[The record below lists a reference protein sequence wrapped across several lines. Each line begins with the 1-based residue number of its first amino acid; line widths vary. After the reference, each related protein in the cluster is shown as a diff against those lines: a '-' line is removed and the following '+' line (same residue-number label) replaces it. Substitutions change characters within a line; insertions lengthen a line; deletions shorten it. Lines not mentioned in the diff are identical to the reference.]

1 MGRVRH
7 VRFTAIAVLAATTIV
22 LSGCVA
28 YESEVVE
35 GSTVSVGWDQSFF
48 SYNAATGYGAA
59 AANSN
64 IVYATNSGFNYYDN
78 EPKLIKDESFGSYT
92 KLSDD
97 PLIVQYTI
105 ADGVTW
111 SDGTPVDAADLLL
124 NWAALSGALNDPNF
138 DKSRYVDP
146 ETGKFTDD
154 FPSDVVYFDSGA
166 DAAHPRGLG
175 LVSQLPVVSDD
186 LKSITMRYDE
196 PFADWELAFTSA
208 GLPAHVIGK
217 NALGL
222 KDDQQAKDA
231 VIAAV
236 KGDDAAALAKISAF
250 WNSGFNLDGM
260 PTDPDLL
267 VGDGPYVVSDFVAG
281 DYVTLTANPRYV
293 GERMPSLETIVVR
306 VIPDPLAAVQAL
318 FNGSVQVITPQAT
331 EDVAKALALTDKTVV
346 STSSGSFE
354 HLDLQFSESKN
365 EVFSDPRVR
374 EAFLKTVPRAE
385 IVSDLVES
393 LQEDATTRDS
403 QVFMPGSDGYEDSIV
418 DNGSADYADV
428 DIDGA
433 KALLAEAG
441 VVNPQVCILYAPTNQ
456 RRVSEFTLI
465 QTSAALAGITV
476 TDCSS
481 ADWRDLLGAPGAYDA
496 ALYGWLPTNV
506 GVSATIE
513 AFSST
518 GRNNLSHYANDKVDA
533 LLAELSTTFDAKKQL
548 QLEQQVDALL
558 WADAY
563 GVPLYQYPSL
573 YAYDQE
579 VVSGISTSVLAPT
592 IFWNVWDWKAVT
604 P

>member
-1 MGRVRH
+1 M
-7 VRFTAIAVLAATTIV
+7 RFAAVAAV
-22 LSGCVA
+22 AAAALMLSGCVS
-28 YESEVVE
+28 YQSEVVK

-48 SYNAATGYGAA
+48 SYNAATGYGANT
-59 AANSN
+59 ANSN
-64 IVYATNSGFNYYDN
+64 IVYATNSGFNYYN
-78 EPKLIKDESFGSYT
+78 NVPELVKDESFGTYT

-111 SDGTPVDAADLLL
+111 SDGAPVDAADLLL
-124 NWAALSGALNDPNF
+124 NWAALSGALNDPDF

-146 ETGKFTDD
+146 DTGQFTSDY
-154 FPSDVVYFDSGA
+154 PSDVVYFDSGA

-175 LVSQLPVVSDD
+175 LVSQLPVISDD

-231 VIAAV
+231 VIAAI
-236 KGDDAAALAKISAF
+236 KTGDTAALAKVSAF
-250 WNSGFNLDGM
+250 WNTGFNLDGM
-260 PTDPDLL
+260 PSDPGLL

-281 DYVTLTANPRYV
+281 EYVTLTANPAYV
-293 GERMPSLETIVVR
+293 GARMPSIETIVVR

-318 FNGSVQVITPQAT
+318 YNGSVQVITPQAT
-331 EDVAKALALTDKTVV
+331 EDVATALRATDKTVV
-346 STSSGSFE
+346 STASGSYE
-354 HLDLQFSESKN
+354 HLNLQFDESKN
-365 EVFSDPRVR
+365 GVFSDQRVR
-374 EAFLKTVPRAE
+374 EAFLKTVPRAD
-385 IVSDLVES
+385 IVSDLVEA
-393 LQEDATTRDS
+393 LQEDATVRDS
-403 QVFMPGSDGYEDSIV
+403 QVFMPGSDDYDASV
-418 DNGSADYADV
+418 ADNGSADYAEV
-428 DIDGA
+428 DIEGA

-456 RRVSEFTLI
+456 RRVSEFMLI
-465 QTSAALAGITV
+465 QKSAALAGFTV

-481 ADWRDLLGAPGAYDA
+481 ADWREQLGAPGAYDA

-518 GRNNLSHYANDKVDA
+518 GRNNLNHYSNEKVDA
-533 LLAELSTTFDAKKQL
+533 LLAQLGTTFDATKRANIEK
-548 QLEQQVDALL
+548 QVDALL

-563 GVPLYQYPSL
+563 GLPLFQYPSL
-573 YAYDQE
+573 FAYDQDRIAG
-579 VVSGISTSVLAPT
+579 VSTSVLAPT
-592 IFWNVWDWKAVT
+592 IFWNVWDWKTVT
-604 P
+604 E